1 MVSLTCYYSKN
12 EPEKQPIIEEAKS
25 LSEQMNSV
33 LVEIPIDGD
42 PDLEKKFRG
51 KTPVMQAGPYTLNFP
66 YSIQDI
72 EVILR
77 SAQQRLDRISEQSDT
92 GFQKNLLR
100 GQSITKG
107 DRFGLWFTR
116 NYVKVILGI
125 LIIFVGLPF
134 LAPVLEKNGNDGAAR
149 VLYLIYRPFCH
160 QLTFRSYFLYG
171 EQVVYPRQL
180 AHVPGV
186 LTYEQITSSNVID
199 INAARNFTG
208 NPQVGYKVGMCE
220 RDLAIYGS
228 LILFGLLF
236 ELTGRK
242 LKQFPWYLWVIL
254 AVIPIGLDGFSQLP
268 SLMVNPPAWL
278 PIRESTPFLRTL
290 TGGLFGFFSGWFVFP
305 LMEESVAVTRVAL
318 VRKFAVI
325 KKIDESN
332 SPRSQVNQ

>member
-1 MVSLTCYYSKN
+1 LTCYYSTK
-12 EPEKQPIIEEAKS
+12 EPEKQPIIEEARS
-25 LSEQMNSV
+25 LSERMNSV
-33 LVEIPIDGD
+33 LVEIPIDGE
-42 PDLEKKFRG
+42 PDLEKRFGG

-66 YSIQDI
+66 FSMQDI

-77 SAQQRLDRISEQSDT
+77 SAQQRVDRLNEQSDPDV
-92 GFQKNLLR
+92 QKNLLR
-100 GQSITKG
+100 GQSITEG

-125 LIIFVGLPF
+125 LILFVGLPF
-134 LAPVLEKNGNDGAAR
+134 LAPVLEKYGSSGTAR
-149 VLYLIYRPFCH
+149 VIYFIYRPFCH

-171 EQVVYPRQL
+171 EQVIYPREL

-186 LTYEQITSSNVID
+186 LTYEQITGSNVID
-199 INAARNFTG
+199 INEARNFTG
-208 NPQVGYKVGMCE
+208 NPLVGYKVAMCE
-220 RDLAIYGS
+220 RDVAIYGS
-228 LILFGLLF
+228 LLLFGILF

-242 LKQFPWYLWVIL
+242 LKQFPWYLWIIL
-254 AVIPIGLDGFSQLP
+254 AVVPIGLDGFSQLP
-268 SLMVNPPAWL
+268 SLMVNPLAWL

-325 KKIDESN
+325 KKIEESS
-332 SPRSQVNQ
+332 SPRSQINQ